1 MLEHFNLKKKEKPT
15 DSNTPKLTKSEE
27 FRLDLFFWLQTFV
40 IVGGNIKLIPLT
52 GVTLPFISYGG
63 TSLVSSLCL
72 VGVLQGISAR
82 TQAKLRPPKAEKGTK
97 PAPRRKGGKR

>member
-1 MLEHFNLKKKEKPT
+1 MLG
-15 DSNTPKLTKSEE
+15 
-27 FRLDLFFWLQTFV
+27 LQTFV